1 MTAQPFDL
9 TCVRL
14 LDGAFKAAMERDA
27 AYLLQLDP
35 DRLLHTFYLNAGLPT
50 TAQPYGGWEDPKVEL
65 RGHFAGHYVTACALM
80 YASTGDDRFKAR
92 VDHMV
97 AGFAAVQAA
106 LPSQGYN
113 SGYLSAFPESY
124 FDRVEGRFPVWAPYY
139 TLHKIMAGLLDAHL
153 HCSNPQ
159 ALPVL
164 ERCADWVKLRVD
176 NLTYEQMQI
185 TLLMEFGG
193 MNEVF
198 ANLYGVTKNPE
209 HLRLSIAFNDDV
221 VLDPLKQGSDQMD
234 RLHANTQIPKLIG
247 LARQYELT
255 GDTVL
260 RDAAKFFWER
270 VAHYRSYVIGGH
282 SDDELFFP
290 VHRFADHLTSV
301 SAETCNTYNML
312 KLTRHLF
319 AWEPSAEAMD
329 FYERGLFNH
338 ILASQD
344 PETGMMLYFC
354 SLKPGHVKVYSAP
367 EHSFWCCT
375 GTGVE
380 NHAKYADTIYY
391 HADDALYVNLF
402 IASELT
408 WDARQV
414 TVRQETQF
422 PDSDTTHLTLRC
434 AQTTR
439 FALKLRCPAWATGA
453 SIQINGVNEPFN
465 VEPGSYISLDREW
478 HDGDQIDLR
487 LPMRLHAE
495 PLPGAADHIALLYGP
510 IVLAGALGTENMPNV
525 YLEDPNTRN
534 AAVNWHPAPPVP
546 PLQGSAQSVLEELHP
561 VAGQPLTYQ
570 LSGVGLPHAVQILP
584 FYKLHH
590 QRYTV
595 YWQLT

>member
-1 MTAQPFDL
+1 MTAQPFEL

-14 LDGAFKAAMERDA
+14 LDGEFKAAMERDA

-50 TAQPYGGWEDPKVEL
+50 TAEPYGGWEAPEVEL
-65 RGHFAGHYVTACALM
+65 RGHFAGHYVSACALM

-92 VDHMV
+92 VDQMV
-97 AGFAAVQAA
+97 AGFAEVQAA
-106 LPSQGYN
+106 LPAQGYHA
-113 SGYLSAFPESY
+113 GYLSAFPESY
-124 FDRVEGRFPVWAPYY
+124 FDRVEGRHPVWAPYY

-153 HCSNPQ
+153 HCANPQ
-159 ALPVL
+159 ALPML
-164 ERCADWVKLRVD
+164 ERLADWVKFRVD
-176 NLTYEQMQI
+176 NLVYEQMQI

-198 ANLYGVTKNPE
+198 ANLYAVTQNPD
-209 HLRLSIAFNDDV
+209 HLRLSFAFNDDV
-221 VLDPLKQGSDQMD
+221 VLDPLKQGRDQMD

-260 RDAAKFFWER
+260 RDAATFFWDR

-290 VHRFADHLTSV
+290 LHRFADHLSSV

-312 KLTRHLF
+312 KLTRHVF
-319 AWEPSAEAMD
+319 AWEPSAQAMD

-344 PETGMMLYFC
+344 PNTGMMLYFC
-354 SLKPGHVKVYSAP
+354 SLKPGHVKVYNSP

-380 NHAKYADTIYY
+380 NHAKYTDSIYFHAEDT
-391 HADDALYVNLF
+391 LYVNLF

-408 WDARQV
+408 WTDQQI
-414 TVRQETQF
+414 TVRQETLF
-422 PDSDTTHLTLRC
+422 PETDTTTLTLRC
-434 AQTTR
+434 AQPTR
-439 FALKLRCPAWATGA
+439 CALKLRYPAWAAQA
-453 SIQINGVNEPFN
+453 SLKINGVAEPISA
-465 VEPGSYISLDREW
+465 EPGTYITLEREW
-478 HDGDQIDLR
+478 QDGDRFDYR
-487 LPMRLHAE
+487 LPMRLYTE

-510 IVLAGALGTENMPNV
+510 IVLAGALGTQNLPNV
-525 YLEDPNTRN
+525 YLADPNTRN
-534 AAVNWHPAPPVP
+534 AAINWLPTPPVP
-546 PLQGSAQSVLEELHP
+546 MLTGSAQSVLEHVKAVSDNP
-561 VAGQPLTYQ
+561 FAFKLTG
-570 LSGVGLPHAVQILP
+570 LGLPHDIDLIP
-584 FYKLHH
+584 FYRLHH

-595 YWQLT
+595 YWQLA